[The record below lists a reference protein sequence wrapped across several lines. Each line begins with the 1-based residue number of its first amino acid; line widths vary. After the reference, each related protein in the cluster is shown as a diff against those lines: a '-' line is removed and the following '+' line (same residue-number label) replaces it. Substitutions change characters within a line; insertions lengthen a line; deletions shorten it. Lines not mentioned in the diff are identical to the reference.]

1 MNTASYTTEAVNK
14 TCSELLAIM
23 EKYSDLVWYER
34 AIRIP
39 QTAPSESRLAE
50 IETSYPAIELELL
63 KGHDQWTAGFNCGML
78 AAARHLHDIL
88 QNHPGAMAEGGAEEA
103 SDRMP
108 RTDATN
114 TPSTNPGFPNLDI

>member
-14 TCSELLAIM
+14 ICSELHAIM

-50 IETSYPAIELELL
+50 IETSYPAIELELIND
-63 KGHDQWTAGFNCGML
+63 HDQWTAGFNCGML
-78 AAARHLHDIL
+78 AASRHLQDIL
-88 QNHPGAMAEGGAEEA
+88 QNHPSSNAGSASEA
-103 SDRMP
+103 GTDQVSDP
-108 RTDATN
+108 DSSAPN
-114 TPSTNPGFPNLDI
+114 AGFPNFDI